1 YPRRRENSKFSV
13 FSFEF
18 KRRGKGG
25 GGAKFKIVGAPT
37 FLLRVWRPGQHRM
50 VDRNTSIS
58 ILIYPRKTPRSPSG
72 GLEHRSG
79 ICAHFLAR
87 SGWTSGTRSLQL
99 SKARPILP
107 PSPSKAL
114 AGPTCLRLW
123 LRTMAMRGGLS
134 IRCVFRAP

>member
-1 YPRRRENSKFSV
+1 MVTNPLWYPRRRENSKFSV

-79 ICAHFLAR
+79 IRAHCSSAR
-87 SGWTSGTRSLQL
+87 QDRSCRQ
-99 SKARPILP
+99 APQ
-107 PSPSKAL
+107 
-114 AGPTCLRLW
+114 RLW
-123 LRTMAMRGGLS
+123 RGQ
-134 IRCVFRAP
+134 RV